1 MTRLIALL
9 TILLMTVSITIVADE
24 PKSSVTKGQ
33 TDSGTIRLKTRTNPY
48 GVTKTRGTING
59 ERVQFTTRTKP
70 ATPAVTQ
77 PSVGREKLGKD
88 KD

>member
-9 TILLMTVSITIVADE
+9 TILLMTVGTVIADE
-24 PKSSVTKGQ
+24 SKSSVTKGQ
-33 TDSGTIRLKTRTNPY
+33 TDSGTIRLKSKTNPY

-59 ERVQFTTRTKP
+59 ERVRFTTRTKP
-70 ATPAVTQ
+70 VTPAVTQ